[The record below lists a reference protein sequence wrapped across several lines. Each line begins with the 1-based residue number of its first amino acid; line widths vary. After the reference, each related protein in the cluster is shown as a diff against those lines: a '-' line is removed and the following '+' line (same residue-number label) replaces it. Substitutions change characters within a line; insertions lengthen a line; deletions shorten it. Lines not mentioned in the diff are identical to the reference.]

1 MKFEHKKFD
10 FRKFFYQYV
19 IKFLVS
25 LLVATGIFLSIYGF
39 NGFTLM
45 SALDGCFYAT
55 MCMLIATFGSI
66 ATNAGFFDIFAYN
79 GIRIVRRLRREDK
92 DGGSQFYGTYDYTK
106 SKEEKRRENKR
117 VYLSYLLV
125 ALIYFVPT
133 ITLYG
138 IYRVNLTSIQ
148 PETTNLLQCLLIL
161 IKLI

>member
-1 MKFEHKKFD
+1 
-10 FRKFFYQYV
+10 
-19 IKFLVS
+19 
-25 LLVATGIFLSIYGF
+25 
-39 NGFTLM
+39 M

-125 ALIYFVPT
+125 ALIYFVPI

>member
-1 MKFEHKKFD
+1 
-10 FRKFFYQYV
+10 
-19 IKFLVS
+19 
-25 LLVATGIFLSIYGF
+25 
-39 NGFTLM
+39 M